1 MNQPTSP
8 LAHGDKPAWRLIL
21 SAPVIVAAL
30 GYFVDIY
37 DLILFSVVR
46 TPSLKDLGI
55 TGEALTVD
63 GVWLLN
69 LQMIGMFIGG
79 VFWGVLGDRRG
90 RVSILFGS
98 IIMYSLANLLN
109 AGVGLSET
117 VNGVISPLRQY
128 EILRVLAGIGLAGEL
143 GAGITLVAESLPARL
158 RGLGTMVVAAVGV
171 AGATLAFFIAER
183 FGWRQAYVIGGCM
196 GIALLVL
203 RIIAHES
210 GMFRHVK
217 ESNVSRGDFLSLFTR
232 WDRLKRYLVCI
243 GIGMPTWFVV
253 GIFITLTPEMG
264 AALGVTGEVKAGK
277 AVFWCYLGLVFGDLA
292 SGLAS
297 QLLRSRRRAVAGFLL
312 LTGAVSAVYLSVR
325 GISPDAYYGLCFAL
339 GISVGY
345 WALFVTVAAEQFGTN
360 LRATVATT
368 VPNFARGAVVP
379 ITTAYVA
386 MKGGM
391 GAIGSAAAVGIVCL
405 AIALVSVWAMRETF
419 SSDLD
424 YTE

>member
-1 MNQPTSP
+1 MSRTGNPEQPP
-8 LAHGDKPAWRLIL
+8 LPDWRLIL

-46 TPSLKDLGI
+46 KPSLEAIGV
-55 TGEALTVD
+55 TGEDLTTI
-63 GVWLLN
+63 GLRLLN

-109 AGVGLSET
+109 AGVGMSE
-117 VNGVISPLRQY
+117 VINGLISPIHQY
-128 EILRVLAGIGLAGEL
+128 EVLRVLAGIGLAGEL

-158 RGLGTMVVAAVGV
+158 RGLGTMVVASVGV
-171 AGATLAFFIAER
+171 AGATLAFFVAENA
-183 FGWRQAYVIGGCM
+183 GWRQAYVIGGVM

-203 RIIAHES
+203 RLIAHES
-210 GMFRHVK
+210 GMFSHIK
-217 ESNVSRGDFLSLFTR
+217 ASGVSRGDFLSLFTS
-232 WDRLKRYLVCI
+232 WSRLKRYLVCI

-264 AALGVTGEVKAGK
+264 VALGVTDKVNAGR
-277 AVFWCYLGLVFGDLA
+277 AVFWCYLGLVAGDLA
-292 SGLAS
+292 SGMLS
-297 QLLRSRRRAVAGFLL
+297 QALRSRRAAVTVFLL
-312 LTGAVSAVYLSVR
+312 MTFVVSVIYLSMH
-325 GISPDAYYGLCFAL
+325 GHSPAVYYGLCFAL

-379 ITTAYVA
+379 ISTAFVA
-386 MKGGM
+386 MKGGL
-391 GAIGSAAAVGIVCL
+391 GTIGSAATVGAVCL
-405 AIALVSVWAMRETF
+405 AMALFSVWVMRETF